1 MAVPPQRN
9 HSSLFDVFLAS
20 VQERREE
27 DSSRDIR
34 TMSRESKKMVKRR
47 TWYDSRNSD
56 KVILHRGSV
65 EVSSCWCCFG
75 ENRQSCRHFCRLHQ
89 LLIRFWMENST
100 FSSVLLLMEVM
111 ER

>member
-34 TMSRESKKMVKRR
+34 TMSRESKKMVKR
-47 TWYDSRNSD
+47 
-56 KVILHRGSV
+56 
-65 EVSSCWCCFG
+65 
-75 ENRQSCRHFCRLHQ
+75 
-89 LLIRFWMENST
+89 
-100 FSSVLLLMEVM
+100 
-111 ER
+111 